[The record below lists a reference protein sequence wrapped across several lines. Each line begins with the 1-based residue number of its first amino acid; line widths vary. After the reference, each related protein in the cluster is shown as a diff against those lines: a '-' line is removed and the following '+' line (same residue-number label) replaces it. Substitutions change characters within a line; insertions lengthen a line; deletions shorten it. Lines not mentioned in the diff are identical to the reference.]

1 MSVDDLEGVRNAEG
15 KHIEIK
21 DGAVVVGGDGEG
33 GVAVKRDD
41 PHLLVVAGPG
51 DGPVVGEVPVSVHLE
66 PGSHSL
72 GDALEPLTVAAE
84 RVGHGRGEDRLKVGI
99 RQGNLGLNVMGEEDV
114 HPPALAA
121 AGDVL
126 VGDRL
131 LRPPAPPGEA
141 ITDIDRAGAPAS
153 EEGPTSPLPAIAAG
167 EVGDVVP
174 NRPSALGEGQSKELV
189 EVLVVAVDEP
199 DGNASSLGLAA
210 QGVEVPLTAGSR
222 PDTEV
227 TELEHQLAPV
237 ALRLRKDVTDH
248 PFGVAVHVPGEE
260 DSLQSSH

>member
-1 MSVDDLEGVRNAEG
+1 L
-15 KHIEIK
+15 
-21 DGAVVVGGDGEG
+21 
-33 GVAVKRDD
+33 
-41 PHLLVVAGPG
+41 
-51 DGPVVGEVPVSVHLE
+51 
-66 PGSHSL
+66 
-72 GDALEPLTVAAE
+72 
-84 RVGHGRGEDRLKVGI
+84 
-99 RQGNLGLNVMGEEDV
+99 
-114 HPPALAA
+114 
-121 AGDVL
+121 
-126 VGDRL
+126 
-131 LRPPAPPGEA
+131 
-141 ITDIDRAGAPAS
+141 
-153 EEGPTSPLPAIAAG
+153 
-167 EVGDVVP
+167 VP
-174 NRPSALGEGQSKELV
+174 NRPSALVVEGKSIELV